1 MLHHSRSG
9 PTDRGHVIVSKQKKA
24 SVHGKASNHEA
35 SNHEASGHKNQHHN
49 PDRQA
54 IAAPEADFASMGLA
68 EPLLRGLSKNGFHTP
83 TVIQAKSIPVG
94 LQGRDVMA
102 SAQTGTGKTAAFVL
116 PALQRLLTP
125 HAREG
130 RGPRALIL
138 TPTREL
144 AGQVEVVIRQ
154 LARFTSLRSGT
165 VVGGLSY
172 GPQERMLRGGVD
184 LLVATP
190 GRLEDHMARGLIDFT
205 RLELLVLDEA
215 DRMLDMGF
223 IKPVQRIA
231 AALPG
236 GRQTLLFSA
245 TLEGEVMNICK
256 RLLKNPERIHLSPV
270 RQRNQA
276 ITQHMHAVNSPEHK
290 HALLSHFLTD
300 PKVNQA
306 IVFTATKRGAD
317 RLTKRLN
324 ASGLACAALH
334 GNMRQNARLKTVDAL
349 RRGKVKVLVATDV
362 ASRGI
367 DLEGVSHVINFDL
380 PTVAED
386 YIHRIGRTGRNGATG
401 TAISLVGAED
411 RVKLNR
417 IERLTGHRMERL
429 NVTDLRVMAAP
440 APAFKPKQSSQDT
453 SQSGQRQGTDPG
465 ETTARHPVRAA
476 GKPLG
481 PQRKRKRYPRDG
493 SHGDSHG
500 DSHGNSH
507 AGSHSGPHNGT
518 HGNAHGN
525 AHDGAHDGA
534 HGGSRDGHRARP
546 GANRRRRVQ

>member
-1 MLHHSRSG
+1 
-9 PTDRGHVIVSKQKKA
+9 
-24 SVHGKASNHEA
+24 
-35 SNHEASGHKNQHHN
+35 
-49 PDRQA
+49 
-54 IAAPEADFASMGLA
+54 MGLL

-94 LQGRDVMA
+94 LRGRDVMA
-102 SAQTGTGKTAAFVL
+102 SSQTGTGKTAAFVL

-125 HAREG
+125 PAREG
-130 RGPRALIL
+130 RGPRVLIL

-165 VVGGLSY
+165 VVGGMPY

-184 LLVATP
+184 LLVSTP
-190 GRLEDHMARGLIDFT
+190 GRLMDHMERGLMDFT
-205 RLELLVLDEA
+205 RLELFILDEA

-231 AALPG
+231 AALPAE
-236 GRQTLLFSA
+236 RQTLLFSA

-276 ITQHMHAVNSPEHK
+276 ITQQLHTVNSPEHK
-290 HALLSHFLTD
+290 HALLSHFLKD
-300 PKVNQA
+300 PTVNQA

-324 ASGLACAALH
+324 ASGLSCASLH

-349 RRGKVKVLVATDV
+349 RRGKVQVLVATDV

-386 YIHRIGRTGRNGATG
+386 YIHRIGRTGRNGNTG
-401 TAISLVGAED
+401 TAISLVSAQD
-411 RVKLNR
+411 RVKLGR

-429 NVTDLRVMAAP
+429 NVTDLRVVEAPVLKPHQLARREASQGRGNSEAAT
-440 APAFKPKQSSQDT
+440 KY
-453 SQSGQRQGTDPG
+453 
-465 ETTARHPVRAA
+465 PVRAA
-476 GKPLG
+476 DKPFR
-481 PQRKRKRYPRDG
+481 PRSKRRRIPREG
-493 SHGDSHG
+493 SQS
-500 DSHGNSH
+500 
-507 AGSHSGPHNGT
+507 GSQ
-518 HGNAHGN
+518 GNAHSDSRNDSRIDSRGGP
-525 AHDGAHDGA
+525 HGAP
-534 HGGSRDGHRARP
+534 HGGPNGGGRSRHGGGYHRKGSAASVR
-546 GANRRRRVQ
+546 

>member
-1 MLHHSRSG
+1 MLHHSKSG
-9 PTDRGHVIVSKQKKA
+9 PKDRGHGTVSKQNKA
-24 SVHGKASNHEA
+24 STSTKSSNQVVSHSTPASNT
-35 SNHEASGHKNQHHN
+35 N
-49 PDRQA
+49 PDNA
-54 IAAPEADFASMGLA
+54 TEPKADFASMGLL
-68 EPLLRGLSKNGFHTP
+68 EPLLKGLSKNGFHTP
-83 TVIQAKSIPVG
+83 TLIQAKSIPLG
-94 LQGRDVMA
+94 LSGRDVMA

-125 HAREG
+125 HAKEG
-130 RGPRALIL
+130 RGPRVLIL

-154 LARFTSLRSGT
+154 LGRFTSLRSGT
-165 VVGGLSY
+165 VVGGMSY

-190 GRLEDHMARGLIDFT
+190 GRLEDHMERGLIDFT
-205 RLELLVLDEA
+205 RLELFILDEA

-223 IKPVQRIA
+223 IKPVQRIS
-231 AALPG
+231 AALPAE
-236 GRQTLLFSA
+236 RQTLLFSA

-256 RLLKNPERIHLSPV
+256 RLLKNAERIHLSPV

-276 ITQHMHAVNSPEHK
+276 ITQHLHTVNSPEHK

-324 ASGLACAALH
+324 ASGLSCAALH
-334 GNMRQNARLKTVDAL
+334 GNMRQNARLKTVDSL

-380 PTVAED
+380 PTVPED

-401 TAISLVGAED
+401 TAISLVGAQD
-411 RVKLNR
+411 RVKLSR

-429 NVTDLRVMAAP
+429 NITELRVLEAP
-440 APAFKPKQSSQDT
+440 PQSFKPKDPQSSQDT
-453 SQSGQRQGTDPG
+453 SHAGNRRGMGHGGTA
-465 ETTARHPVRAA
+465 TRHPSRDTE
-476 GKPLG
+476 KPFR
-481 PQRKRKRYPRDG
+481 PRNKRRRNPRDG
-493 SHGDSHG
+493 SRSSSHA
-500 DSHGNSH
+500 NSH
-507 AGSHSGPHNGT
+507 ANSQGDSRSGSQGGSHGGMFNKKRSAASGE
-518 HGNAHGN
+518 
-525 AHDGAHDGA
+525 
-534 HGGSRDGHRARP
+534 
-546 GANRRRRVQ
+546 